1 MASVDSKTGVTTE
14 KPINVDIPRS
24 TIYVSTP
31 NNAASV
37 KLNGEHK
44 TQDHHDMIRQRYSIK
59 SDLKMVHFYLILQ
72 RGHLYTDAEI
82 ENCQGK
88 YRCANCTRPIPGRIY
103 FLPVKLVHPTQEAE
117 CEATPYCRDSCV
129 YRAVQDRKA
138 NDDLIIVFGLVY
150 GLNVRCAPPR
160 FLLYGPKALTV
171 DEYHQLIDDGLTVQE
186 EDPNIR
192 SFLGPTFVSVSLLGS
207 DHQLVP
213 EVRAFIDAAEVEHT
227 NSVGPSRNRDNSG
240 LEVVAVKPKSLTRTR
255 LAQAFTADQNSFDR
269 VESLR
274 TNPHMQ

>member
-1 MASVDSKTGVTTE
+1 MATTE
-14 KPINVDIPRS
+14 KLVNVEIPRS

-37 KLNGEHK
+37 NLNGENK
-44 TQDHHDMIRQRYSIK
+44 AQDHHDMIRQRYNIK
-59 SDLKMVHFYLILQ
+59 SDLKMAHFYLILQ

-88 YRCANCTRPIPGRIY
+88 YRCANCIRPIPGRIY
-103 FLPVKLVHPTQEAE
+103 FVPVKLRHPTQEAE
-117 CEATPYCRDSCV
+117 CEATPYCRAECV

-138 NDDLIIVFGLVY
+138 NHDLITNFGLVY
-150 GLNVRCAPPR
+150 GLEIRCAPPR
-160 FLLYGPKALTV
+160 FLLFGPGALTA
-171 DEYHQLIDDGLTVQE
+171 DQYHQLIDDGLTVQE

-192 SFLGPTFVSVSLLGS
+192 SFLGPTFVSVSLLGA

-213 EVRAFIDAAEVEHT
+213 EVRAFIDASEVEHT
-227 NSVGPSRNRDNSG
+227 NSVGPSRNRDNSS
-240 LEVVAVKPKSLTRTR
+240 LDVVSVKPKSLTQTQ
-255 LAQAFTADQNSFDR
+255 LAKAFNVDKNSFNR